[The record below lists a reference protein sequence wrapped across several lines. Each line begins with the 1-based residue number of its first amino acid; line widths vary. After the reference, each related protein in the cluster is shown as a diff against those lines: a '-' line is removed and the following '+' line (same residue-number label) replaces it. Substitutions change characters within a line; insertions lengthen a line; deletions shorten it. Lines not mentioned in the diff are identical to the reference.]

1 MSSRYRSVHLAE
13 EHTSHSAGT
22 AECSTLL
29 ALNKTLQLLQLNVR
43 KQSTVQQSLINDEQL
58 RDFGVLA
65 ISEPYAWVNDGRVV
79 TVPMGHSTWT
89 KVMPTVQQGE
99 GWAVRSMMW
108 VRRDIELE
116 QIPVQSA
123 DLTAVV
129 LQLPDRSVLVVS
141 VYIEGN
147 NVEALLDTVSKLH
160 QLIQETRNKIGT

>member
-1 MSSRYRSVHLAE
+1 M
-13 EHTSHSAGT
+13 
-22 AECSTLL
+22 
-29 ALNKTLQLLQLNVR
+29 
-43 KQSTVQQSLINDEQL
+43 
-58 RDFGVLA
+58 LA